1 MSIQA
6 EFDLPAIAQRMLDLG
21 IMDKPFRDLSREEAL
36 ELCLAIH
43 AATKRR
49 SLQSVAAGDQGASP
63 TQGLCGRP
71 GLSVAD
77 PG

>member
-1 MSIQA
+1 MQA

-21 IMDKPFRDLSREEAL
+21 LMDKPFRDLSREEAL

-49 SLQSVAAGDQGASP
+49 SLQPVAAGAQGP
-63 TQGLCGRP
+63 GQGQ
-71 GLSVAD
+71 SV
-77 PG
+77 

>member
-1 MSIQA
+1 MQA

-43 AATKRR
+43 GNSKRR
-49 SLQSVAAGDQGASP
+49 SLQSVPSGAPGPGQSQGV
-63 TQGLCGRP
+63 CFRP
-71 GLSVAD
+71 GVSSSSS
-77 PG
+77 P

>member
-1 MSIQA
+1 MQA

-21 IMDKPFRDLSREEAL
+21 IMDKPFRELSREEAL

-49 SLQSVAAGDQGASP
+49 SLQPVQAGNQGASP
-63 TQGLCGRP
+63 GQG
-71 GLSVAD
+71 V
-77 PG
+77 